1 MKTYKELRK
10 ISRVFQDYG
19 IVLTGKRKYDR
30 FDRDLKMDKVFV
42 MGLIFEL
49 EYQLKRQIADDKVDG
64 VQAPVQLIEMLMN

>member
-1 MKTYKELRK
+1 MKGYRKLRK

-30 FDRDLKMDKVFV
+30 FDLDLKMDKVFV

-49 EYQLKRQIADDKVDG
+49 EYQLKKQLSDDKVEE
-64 VQAPVQLIEMLMN
+64 VQAPAQIIEMLMN